1 MVLETVSQWTAGD
14 SFLATASFVF
24 YLSWQLRGVSS
35 GAFITSLRGHFRVL
49 FLYEVAEAISLD
61 VLRALPFAKGLD
73 PRQGLATPIPHYL
86 QFESPPVVEPSAPIE
101 LETGEH
107 IAVRTKYYDYGVVCI
122 ELELSF
128 DCDWPALVL
137 QSSRWIGNA
146 ELENRAGELLP
157 LALKRISGALI
168 RPYRARLKEDY
179 FIVHL
184 PEVVEEDG
192 TVMAAGDLLA
202 TRAREIAQLVRGESL
217 ALSEAERQE
226 VLQSGISYSRTDL
239 LVVGWTGALVYGNTE
254 VAAVTIQ
261 MLEYANTQLLE
272 FRYYDSLLTHLL
284 DGVYRSLE
292 RKSGVFAAW
301 RLSREAARLN
311 TIRLDVMELT
321 EKVDNAIKFLSDMF
335 YARLYGLASAK
346 VGVPDYRR
354 LVDQKLRTAGELYRF
369 MVDQFNQ
376 TRSFVLELAVVFI
389 LIVDLF
395 FLFRGK

>member
-1 MVLETVSQWTAGD
+1 M
-14 SFLATASFVF
+14 
-24 YLSWQLRGVSS
+24 
-35 GAFITSLRGHFRVL
+35 L
-49 FLYEVAEAISLD
+49 FLYEVGEAIALD
-61 VLRALPFAKGLD
+61 ALRSIPTAKGLES
-73 PRQGLATPIPHYL
+73 PHGPANSIPHYL
-86 QFESPPVVEPSAPIE
+86 QFERPPVVEPSAPIE
-101 LETGEH
+101 LETGER
-107 IAVRTKYYDYGVVCI
+107 IAIRAKYYDYGVVCI
-122 ELELSF
+122 ELELPF
-128 DCDWPALVL
+128 ECDWSSLVV
-137 QSSRWIGNA
+137 QSSRWIGA
-146 ELENRAGELLP
+146 TELENRANELLP
-157 LALKRISGALI
+157 IAMKRISPALI
-168 RPYRARLKEDY
+168 RPYNTRIREDY

-184 PEVVEEDG
+184 PEIIDADG
-192 TVMAAGDLLA
+192 KPTAAADLLA
-202 TRAREIAQLVRGESL
+202 SHAREIAQLVRGEEL
-217 ALSEAERQE
+217 ALSDAERQE
-226 VLQSGISYSRTDL
+226 VLQSAISYSRTDL
-239 LVVGWTGALVYGNTE
+239 LIVGWSGALVYGNAE

-272 FRYYDSLLTHLL
+272 FRYYDSLLTQLL

-311 TIRLDVMELT
+311 TIRLDVMGLT

>member
-1 MVLETVSQWTAGD
+1 M
-14 SFLATASFVF
+14 
-24 YLSWQLRGVSS
+24 
-35 GAFITSLRGHFRVL
+35 RGHFRVL
-49 FLYEVAEAISLD
+49 FLYDVAEAI
-61 VLRALPFAKGLD
+61 GLD
-73 PRQGLATPIPHYL
+73 ALRSLLESKGVEPRPSLVHPIPHYL
-86 QFESPPVVEPSAPIE
+86 RFERPPVVEPVDPMV

-107 IAVRTKYYDYGVVCI
+107 IEVRTKYYDYGVVSI
-122 ELELSF
+122 ELELPF
-128 DCDWPALVL
+128 ECDWDSLVL
-137 QSSRWIGNA
+137 QSSRWIGAA
-146 ELENRAGELLP
+146 ELENRANDLLP
-157 LALKRISGALI
+157 IALNRISPALI
-168 RPYRARLKEDY
+168 RPYKTWLREDY

-184 PEVVEEDG
+184 PEIVEADG
-192 TVMAAGDLLA
+192 KILAAGELLA
-202 TRAREIAQLVRGESL
+202 SHAQEIAQLVRGESVS
-217 ALSEAERQE
+217 LSDAERQE
-226 VLQSGISYSRTDL
+226 VLQSSISYSRTDL

-254 VAAVTIQ
+254 GAATTIQ

-272 FRYYDSLLTHLL
+272 FRHYDSLLTQLL

-292 RKSGVFAAW
+292 RKGGVIAAW
-301 RLSREAARLN
+301 RLSREAARLS

-335 YARLYGLASAK
+335 YARLYGLAAAK

-376 TRSFVLELAVVFI
+376 TRSFVLELSVVII